1 MKHPSKTER
10 SHAMKN
16 PVEEKIKELLN
27 ELMAHPSSNAD
38 VEAELRDL
46 VKLVREERSISRAS

>member
-1 MKHPSKTER
+1 
-10 SHAMKN
+10 MKN